1 MPFLLSKC
9 LVAINDVSFSVFGKI
24 NKNQMQVSRQVLR
37 SMQHVAQVMCFQF
50 IWPAYSPFP
59 CRQSISSVVV
69 GATGLCHA
77 LGRVTCG
84 CVYRYLQC
92 KLALC
97 KCTIP
102 TLTDSHCSRFIF
114 SLSCNITKI
123 PQSKKVENFQDGHS
137 SFILPMGSLVVGD
150 EQTDQPKS
158 LTSLECCHACAAYFL
173 WGVIMN
179 TTAYHLGRYSLPASP

>member
-84 CVYRYLQC
+84 CFYRYLQC

-137 SFILPMGSLVVGD
+137 SFILPMGSLEV
-150 EQTDQPKS
+150 TDQEVISRQNLLSMLAAEQVSWHIFTLVHILSRS
-158 LTSLECCHACAAYFL
+158 LYIS
-173 WGVIMN
+173 
-179 TTAYHLGRYSLPASP
+179 